1 MFYDVHVEQ
10 DKSLSVDIYLG
21 GMKLIIGGCDVCFD
35 ATKLDKFRRF
45 RLEKRRSK

>member
-21 GMKLIIGGCDVCFD
+21 GMKIDYWWL
-35 ATKLDKFRRF
+35 RRLF
-45 RLEKRRSK
+45 